1 MREAVALG
9 LEELSRT
16 LELLRS
22 LEEDDW
28 ARPTDCTGWDVHDV
42 VAHLVGQFEGAARPY
57 RLLRR
62 VRTARRMAREARQN
76 NEGEHSDRPGYGVL
90 DGHNELQVRERKG
103 VPPDRLVEELE
114 WWGGRGIRSFGRIPA
129 PLRRMRL
136 SRLFPE
142 AVAMPD
148 DSLDFLIRIIGP
160 RDPWMHRI
168 DICAAVGRPFA
179 ADSHDAK
186 IVEQVVA
193 DLIELWQPREARQN
207 NEGDL
212 HRRPDHAR
220 PPATRHA
227 ENTAREARQN
237 NEGEHSDRPG
247 HARPPA
253 TRHAETQ
260 PGEARQNNEGDLH
273 RRPDHARQP
282 ATRHA
287 ETQPREARRYSEE
300 GRLPAVNL
308 VLEGPAGGEWVV
320 GQGVPVAEVRC
331 DAIAYCRHASG
342 RPGPDADVSGERE
355 VGEALLEVKISF

>member
-220 PPATRHA
+220 
-227 ENTAREARQN
+227 
-237 NEGEHSDRPG
+237 
-247 HARPPA
+247 
-253 TRHAETQ
+253 
-260 PGEARQNNEGDLH
+260 
-273 RRPDHARQP
+273 QP